1 MSIPFVRQLPNN
13 RRVLQGVE
21 CSDHI
26 EALGQEFIANGGRYL
41 IEVLPKLGSPNVRVV
56 ACLLDDKGEQIDI
69 VEETVENGPLL
80 PLAIS
85 RVVEGSAQYLK
96 EYEKTETTH

>member
-13 RRVLQGVE
+13 RRVLQEVE

-56 ACLLDDKGEQIDI
+56 ACLLSDKGEQIDI

-85 RVVEGSAQYLK
+85 RVVEASVKHFEDASK
-96 EYEKTETTH
+96 ETKH